1 VSLFRQSIEEY
12 LDELELFAPESH
24 ALGIELFEAG
34 AVRGIQINPGNG
46 EIEAEVISGKRSK
59 PCHVRLMPL
68 VSGQELEVVCSGPCF
83 PLGCQHGAAF
93 LLALLVQLECPPGTP
108 VQTPVPE
115 GTPIAPD
122 PSTMAGSVSLR
133 LGGVVPPVIQGM
145 LPILE
150 GWWQARLQ
158 NVPLMNLMR
167 LVEKH

>member
-1 VSLFRQSIEEY
+1 
-12 LDELELFAPESH
+12 
-24 ALGIELFEAG
+24 
-34 AVRGIQINPGNG
+34 
-46 EIEAEVISGKRSK
+46 
-59 PCHVRLMPL
+59 
-68 VSGQELEVVCSGPCF
+68 
-83 PLGCQHGAAF
+83 LGCQHGAAF

-167 LVEKH
+167 LVPKTSGANSYALGIPGYDYSSIPVFPKRFPPADVGEYLDCLLFKFSRDSIALRCGGDGSERITSSIGN